1 MRGSMNEARVQTV
14 PMAQLL
20 LSRNAHFGE
29 HRLCEIG
36 HVSSSNRYSE
46 RLPPLPRA
54 MKQAPAPTFIH
65 GAGTRRSPVTSA
77 EMMPWFLKLFGPA
90 DVSSYPTYPPLLGS
104 ELFDTDSESNTAQN

>member
-1 MRGSMNEARVQTV
+1 MNEARVQTV

-29 HRLCEIG
+29 HRLCDIG
-36 HVSSSNRYSE
+36 RVSSSNRYM
-46 RLPPLPRA
+46 RTPPA
-54 MKQAPAPTFIH
+54 AAAGEKQAPAPTFIH